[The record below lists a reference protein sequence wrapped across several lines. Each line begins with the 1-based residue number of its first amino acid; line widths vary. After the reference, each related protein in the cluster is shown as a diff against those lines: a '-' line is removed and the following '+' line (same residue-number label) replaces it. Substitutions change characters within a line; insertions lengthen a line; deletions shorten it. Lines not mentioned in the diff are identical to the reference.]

1 MTQRLQLRIAM
12 LGAVAGLTCA
22 AFAAPAGA
30 VSLNPVV
37 ADCNAHGRL
46 TQTYSLGELQ
56 TAISTLPADVKE
68 YTDCFDVINRALL
81 AQTGSHSHTGS
92 GGGGSG
98 GSFLPT
104 PVIVILVLLVL
115 AAATFGAMAV
125 RRRRD
130 GDGGGGSSSG
140 PGGSGSPG
148 SDGGAGGGGSGGDPG
163 GSGNPGRGESPG
175 GGDPGAGEHD

>member
-1 MTQRLQLRIAM
+1 MKLRLQPLIVM
-12 LGAVAGLTCA
+12 LGMVAALAGA
-22 AFAAPAGA
+22 AFVAPAGA
-30 VSLNPVV
+30 ASLNPVV

-46 TQTYSLGELQ
+46 TQTYSLGQLQ

-81 AQTGSHSHTGS
+81 AQTGSHSNSGS

-125 RRRRD
+125 RRGRD
-130 GDGGGGSSSG
+130 GDAGAGSSGSTGGG
-140 PGGSGSPG
+140 
-148 SDGGAGGGGSGGDPG
+148 D
-163 GSGNPGRGESPG
+163 SPG
-175 GGDPGAGEHD
+175 GGDNPGGGGKPAGGGDAGGGDDG

>member
-1 MTQRLQLRIAM
+1 MKPRLQLLIAM
-12 LGAVAGLTCA
+12 LGTVAALTGA
-22 AFAAPAGA
+22 AFIAPAGA
-30 VSLNPVV
+30 ASLNPVV

-46 TQTYSLGELQ
+46 TQTYSLAELQ

-68 YTDCFDVINRALL
+68 YTDCSDVINRALL
-81 AQTGSHSHTGS
+81 AQTGSHSHSGS

-125 RRRRD
+125 RRGRD
-130 GDGGGGSSSG
+130 GDGGGGSSGSTGGGGG
-140 PGGSGSPG
+140 P
-148 SDGGAGGGGSGGDPG
+148 AGGGGEPAGGG
-163 GSGNPGRGESPG
+163 GEPAG
-175 GGDPGAGEHD
+175 GGDAGGGEDG

>member
-1 MTQRLQLRIAM
+1 MKTRLQLLIAM
-12 LGAVAGLTCA
+12 LGTVGALTGA
-22 AFAAPAGA
+22 AFVAPAGA
-30 VSLNPVV
+30 ASLNPVV

-56 TAISTLPADVKE
+56 TALSTLPADVKE
-68 YTDCFDVINRALL
+68 YTNCSDVINRALL
-81 AQTGSHSHTGS
+81 AQTGSHSNSGS

-125 RRRRD
+125 RRGRE
-130 GDGGGGSSSG
+130 GDGGGGGSSG
-140 PGGSGSPG
+140 ADG
-148 SDGGAGGGGSGGDPG
+148 SD
-163 GSGNPGRGESPG
+163 SPG
-175 GGDPGAGEHD
+175 GGGNPGGDGHAAGGGDAGASDDG

>member
-1 MTQRLQLRIAM
+1 MKQRLQLLIAL
-12 LGAVAGLTCA
+12 LGTLAVLTGAG
-22 AFAAPAGA
+22 FARPAGA
-30 VSLNPVV
+30 ASLNPVV

-56 TAISTLPADVKE
+56 TALSTLPADVKE
-68 YTDCFDVINRALL
+68 YTDCSDVINRALL
-81 AQTGSHSHTGS
+81 AQTGSDAHSGS

-104 PVIVILVLLVL
+104 PVIVILILLVL

-130 GDGGGGSSSG
+130 GGASG
-140 PGGSGSPG
+140 GGSGSPG
-148 SDGGAGGGGSGGDPG
+148 GGGD
-163 GSGNPGRGESPG
+163 PG
-175 GGDPGAGEHD
+175 GGDPGDGDGG

>member
-1 MTQRLQLRIAM
+1 MKTRLQLLMAM
-12 LGAVAGLTCA
+12 LGTVAALTGA
-22 AFAAPAGA
+22 AFVAPAGA
-30 VSLNPVV
+30 ASLNPVV

-56 TAISTLPADVKE
+56 TALSTLPADVKE
-68 YTDCFDVINRALL
+68 YTNCSDVINRALL
-81 AQTGSHSHTGS
+81 AQTGSHSNSES

-125 RRRRD
+125 RRGRE
-130 GDGGGGSSSG
+130 GDGGGGGSSG
-140 PGGSGSPG
+140 TGGS
-148 SDGGAGGGGSGGDPG
+148 D
-163 GSGNPGRGESPG
+163 SPG
-175 GGDPGAGEHD
+175 GGGNPGGDGHAAGGGDAGAGDDG